1 MYGFSICYIV
11 ILINSKMT
19 SRNGSLSLYLTMAT
33 VNVIEK
39 EVLGKRCCKKKKKNA
54 GYQHFLLFQ
63 RCSLPC
69 DRQHSARW
77 I

>member
-33 VNVIEK
+33 VNVI
-39 EVLGKRCCKKKKKNA
+39 VHV
-54 GYQHFLLFQ
+54 GYSFGQQMLSTSTNLEFYSMVRVYAKLL
-63 RCSLPC
+63 RHINPY
-69 DRQHSARW
+69 RNM
-77 I
+77 